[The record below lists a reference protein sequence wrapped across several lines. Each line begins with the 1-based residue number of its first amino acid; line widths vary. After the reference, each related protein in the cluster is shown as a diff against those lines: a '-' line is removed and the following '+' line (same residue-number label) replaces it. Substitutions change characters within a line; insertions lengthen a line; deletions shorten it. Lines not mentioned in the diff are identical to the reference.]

1 MKKSIIRI
9 LCILTVI
16 SLLMCMSVFFAS
28 AKMITYLKGDADGD
42 NSISILDATVI
53 QKTLA
58 SIIFDTDGMIS
69 LRGEIGG
76 DGLDITDATYIQKY
90 LAQIPVDVDDIGM
103 EKTVEIQDSTEP
115 PTTPPTENSTYPYDE
130 YELPFIPSKP

>member
-1 MKKSIIRI
+1 
-9 LCILTVI
+9 
-16 SLLMCMSVFFAS
+16 MCMSVFFAS
-28 AKMITYLKGDADGD
+28 AKTITYLKGDADGD

-76 DGLDITDATYIQKY
+76 DGLDITDATNIQRY
-90 LAQIPVDVDDIGM
+90 LAGFENIYHINETVTIPD
-103 EKTVEIQDSTEP
+103 
-115 PTTPPTENSTYPYDE
+115 PTTPQPTAPQPTRDP
-130 YELPFIPSKP
+130 YELPVVPKK